1 MSPINTVALHVGMPS
16 RANDVVAERFSAACQ
31 AAGLQVA
38 AYDPGAASA
47 PDVLVCLGGDG
58 TMLSVAEQAAR
69 RGMILAGI
77 NTGHLGFLTTCSNNE
92 YRSLISALADGSYAV
107 EQRSLLQVVQRS
119 GQQEYA
125 PCYALNELSLMRAQ
139 TGRMIDVDVELD
151 GRLLNCYHADGVL
164 VATPTG
170 STAYSLS
177 AGGALLWPSAEVV
190 TLTPICPHSLNS
202 RPIVVP
208 DSLEITLR
216 PVARRGR
223 AEESIIYSIDG
234 QSARPINVNDMLTV
248 RKAAVGLKLLC
259 LPNHDYAERLR
270 AKMGW

>member
-1 MSPINTVALHVGMPS
+1 MDGSAQVDKRKKRIGYGVATILIFLIELFIALFVRDAFIRPYVGDM
-16 RANDVVAERFSAACQ
+16 
-31 AAGLQVA
+31 
-38 AYDPGAASA
+38 
-47 PDVLVCLGGDG
+47 LVDHY
-58 TMLSVAEQAAR
+58 
-69 RGMILAGI
+69 I
-77 NTGHLGFLTTCSNNE
+77 
-92 YRSLISALADGSYAV
+92 ADGLV
-107 EQRSLLQVVQRS
+107 
-119 GQQEYA
+119 
-125 PCYALNELSLMRAQ
+125 LSS
-139 TGRMIDVDVELD
+139 
-151 GRLLNCYHADGVL
+151 
-164 VATPTG
+164 PTG